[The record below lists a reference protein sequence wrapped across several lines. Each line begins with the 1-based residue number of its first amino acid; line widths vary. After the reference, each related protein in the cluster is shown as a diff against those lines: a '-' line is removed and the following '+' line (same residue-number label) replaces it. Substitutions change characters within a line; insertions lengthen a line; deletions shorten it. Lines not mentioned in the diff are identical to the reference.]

1 MKRSILTLLV
11 LLMACMALPGCIII
25 PWGHGHGHYD
35 GDYDGDGHR
44 GGGGGR
50 GRR

>member
-1 MKRSILTLLV
+1 MKRSILTFLV
-11 LLMACMALPGCIII
+11 LLMACMTLPGCIIV
-25 PWGHGHGHYD
+25 PWGHSHGHYD

-50 GRR
+50 GRH